1 MTCQAF
7 LTNLHTTPAAKLA
20 NADPAKLA
28 DKYGLNQC
36 PRCGGRHGGTEW
48 ARMHLEARRTRT

>member
-1 MTCQAF
+1 MKDESMIHEA
-7 LTNLHTTPAAKLA
+7 
-20 NADPAKLA
+20 PAKLA